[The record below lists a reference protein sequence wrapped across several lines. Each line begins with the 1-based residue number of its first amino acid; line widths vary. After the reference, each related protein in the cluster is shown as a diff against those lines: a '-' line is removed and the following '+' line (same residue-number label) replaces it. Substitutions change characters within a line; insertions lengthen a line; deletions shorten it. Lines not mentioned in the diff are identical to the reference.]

1 MMTLD
6 PAEMAMN
13 LMEAVAEFAR
23 SGSALPNLV
32 RVVIFQTSMFQTY
45 LSKME
50 EVSRDKP
57 TMWGKLKKLTGL

>member
-1 MMTLD
+1 MSED
-6 PAEMAMN
+6 PSKMAMS

-23 SGSALPNLV
+23 SGSAFPNLV
-32 RVVIFQTSMFQTY
+32 RVVIFQKDMFHTY